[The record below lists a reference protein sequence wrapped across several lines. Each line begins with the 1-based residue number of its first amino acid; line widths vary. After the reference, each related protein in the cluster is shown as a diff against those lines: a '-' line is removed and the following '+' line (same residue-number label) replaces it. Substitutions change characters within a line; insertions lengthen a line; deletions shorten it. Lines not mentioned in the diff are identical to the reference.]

1 MLVEGEQTVG
11 GLVHLDQMA
20 EVGPRIA
27 HHEPLTS
34 PRRRVESDGPAS
46 IGTVSDPTFEGVDQ
60 EREMVHA
67 GRGPD
72 SFALML
78 GDQFDHQ
85 FSPLPVRRGVIED
98 CWSTVYLARREFD
111 VFGGDE
117 GPGTQA
123 SRPRSNRLG
132 RHVGNREGDLAR
144 RTER

>member
-1 MLVEGEQTVG
+1 MRIEGEQALAR
-11 GLVHLDQMA
+11 LVHLDQMA
-20 EVGPRIA
+20 EVGSRVA

-34 PRRRVESDGPAS
+34 TSRRVEGDGPAS
-46 IGTVSDPTFEGVDQ
+46 IGTVPDSTFQGVDQ

-72 SFALML
+72 PFALML
-78 GDQFDHQ
+78 DDQFDHQ
-85 FSPLPVRRGVIED
+85 LAPLSVRRGVIED
-98 CWSTVYLARREFD
+98 CWSTVHLARREFD

-117 GPGTQA
+117 GAGSQT
-123 SRPRSNRLG
+123 SRPRFDRFG